1 MSPLERLLLREH
13 EERITSAKP
22 VDLPMGPSAR
32 AAKAS
37 KYESPEEKRERL
49 RTKNQRSAAYKQAW
63 KAATLAKRAAER
75 RRVSL
80 AALREGATWA
90 EAAKAA
96 GVSIN
101 GLAQTWIVEAEE
113 PPEVTQ
119 ARRQHTRAKRLARL
133 ERQAVSRG

>member
-37 KYESPEEKRERL
+37 KRETPEEKRERL
-49 RTKNQRSAAYKQAW
+49 RTKNQRAAAYKLAW

-90 EAAKAA
+90 DAARAA
-96 GVSIN
+96 GVSVN

-119 ARRQHTRAKRLARL
+119 ARQAHSRARRLARL
-133 ERQAVSRG
+133 ARQGVPRG

>member
-13 EERITSAKP
+13 EERIVAARP
-22 VDLPMGPSAR
+22 ADLPMTPGGRAAR
-32 AAKAS
+32 AAAR
-37 KYESPEEKRERL
+37 ETPEEKRKRL
-49 RTKNQRSAAYKQAW
+49 RAKNQRAKAYKQAW
-63 KAATLAKRAAER
+63 KAATLARRAAER

-90 EAAKAA
+90 EAAAAA
-96 GVSIN
+96 GVSVN
-101 GLAQTWIVEAEE
+101 GLAQTWITEAEE

>member
-13 EERITSAKP
+13 ETRITSTKP
-22 VDLPMGPSAR
+22 VDLPMLPSAR
-32 AAKAS
+32 AAKTAAR
-37 KYESPEEKRERL
+37 ETPEEKRERL
-49 RTKNQRSAAYKQAW
+49 RTKNQRAAAYKLAW

-80 AALREGATWA
+80 AALLSGATWA

-101 GLAQTWIVEAEE
+101 GLAQTWIVEVEE

-119 ARRQHTRAKRLARL
+119 ARQAHTRARRLARL
-133 ERQAVSRG
+133 ERRAVAS